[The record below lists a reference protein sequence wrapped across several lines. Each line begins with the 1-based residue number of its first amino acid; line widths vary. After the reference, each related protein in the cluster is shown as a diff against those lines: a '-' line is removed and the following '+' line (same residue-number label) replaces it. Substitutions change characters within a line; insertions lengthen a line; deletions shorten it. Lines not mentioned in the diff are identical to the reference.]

1 MNLNE
6 YQTSIPRFVRYA
18 PSAERQY
25 LALGLVSEIGE
36 LAGKFAK
43 RLRGDAVAD
52 PDIIAEM
59 GDCLFFIYMIRNR
72 YGVDIKPTVRTLHVR
87 HADDAIKHLFD
98 GAASV
103 YAEMQ
108 RDTVTPITLCVLEDV
123 IAHLGKL
130 HNGMTLEDI
139 AAANY
144 EKLCGRAERQT
155 IHGNGDVR

>member
-72 YGVDIKPTVRTLHVR
+72 YNVGLMPTVRTFTIR
-87 HADDAIKHLFD
+87 HADHAIQRMFEC
-98 GAASV
+98 AAQV
-103 YAEMQ
+103 YTEMQ
-108 RDTVTPITLCVLEDV
+108 RDTVTPITLCMLEDCV
-123 IAHLGKL
+123 DHLARL
-130 HNGMTLEDI
+130 HQVTLDEV
-139 AAANY
+139 AEANY
-144 EKLCGRAERQT
+144 QKLASRAQRGVLQ
-155 IHGNGDVR
+155 GNGDHR